1 MLYPSLTKLHI
12 IFGLFM
18 TIFLKFSL
26 LFSGIFKNIIC
37 VALNKQLHFNMEL
50 NGNATAIALDVS
62 CLSGHL

>member
-1 MLYPSLTKLHI
+1 MKLHI
-12 IFGLFM
+12 IFGLFT

-37 VALNKQLHFNMEL
+37 VALTKQQHFNMEL
-50 NGNATAIALDVS
+50 TGNATAIVLDVS